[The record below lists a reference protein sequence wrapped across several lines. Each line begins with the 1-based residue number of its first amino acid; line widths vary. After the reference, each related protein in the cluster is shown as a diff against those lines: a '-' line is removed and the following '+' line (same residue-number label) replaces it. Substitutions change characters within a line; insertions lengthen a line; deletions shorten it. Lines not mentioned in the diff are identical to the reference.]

1 MQHLDDIHKLA
12 RAALIATSALVII
25 VATVWGIRLFAQS
38 RSQAATQST
47 NPANYV
53 IGGFPMSGNLA
64 PDFRLTDQFG
74 HPFTL
79 SSLRG
84 HEVVLAFIDAR
95 CKTLCPLTAQ
105 IMYYAKAQLGASAAS
120 QVDLVAVNAN
130 PTATSVTEVQSWSIQ
145 HGMLHQWEF
154 VTGTSQQLNA
164 VYHQYNAYV
173 QVSSNDLVEHDPI
186 TFIID
191 ANGHERLYYE
201 TLDSNAQADLKDQEI
216 GLEDGMRQ
224 WLPQS

>member
-1 MQHLDDIHKLA
+1 
-12 RAALIATSALVII
+12 
-25 VATVWGIRLFAQS
+25 
-38 RSQAATQST
+38 
-47 NPANYV
+47 
-53 IGGFPMSGNLA
+53 
-64 PDFRLTDQFG
+64 
-74 HPFTL
+74 
-79 SSLRG
+79 
-84 HEVVLAFIDAR
+84 
-95 CKTLCPLTAQ
+95 
-105 IMYYAKAQLGASAAS
+105 MYYAKAQLSAPAAS

-154 VTGTSQQLNA
+154 VTGTAQQLNA
-164 VYHQYNAYV
+164 VYHQYNVYV

-201 TLDSNAQADLKDQEI
+201 TLDSKAQADLKDQEI